1 MNDERLMTFL
11 PEYALGYWEVR
22 PIHDNTSRWRA
33 VNTKTGEEHIAY
45 SYRSAYFLCYLF
57 NDQSRWYHY
66 RDMSNLTITD
76 VGYTFHSPPKANW
89 KFMFG
94 EESNTWVQFYK
105 KKGPNAFQRWLYKKV
120 FGVYWERV
128 E

>member
-11 PEYALGYWEVR
+11 PEYELGFWEVR
-22 PIHDNTSRWRA
+22 PIHDNTPRWRV

-45 SYRSAYFLCYLF
+45 SYASANFLCNLF
-57 NDQSRWYHY
+57 NDQSRGHHY
-66 RDMSNLTITD
+66 RN
-76 VGYTFHSPPKANW
+76 GTFSVPYIQGTFASPPKANW
-89 KFMFG
+89 KVMLG
-94 EESNTWVQFYK
+94 EDSNTYFHFHV

-120 FGVYWERV
+120 FGVYWEKI